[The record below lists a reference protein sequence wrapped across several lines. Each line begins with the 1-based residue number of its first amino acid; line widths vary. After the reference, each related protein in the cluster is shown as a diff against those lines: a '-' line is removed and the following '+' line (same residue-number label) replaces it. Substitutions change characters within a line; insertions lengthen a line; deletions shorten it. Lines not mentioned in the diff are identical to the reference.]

1 MAQGLATLAVIPAIG
16 TAAGGIAGLCVLSL
30 GLIAVFGLSYGVA
43 GVVAGSF
50 APPASAQ
57 HSDPHAGAAS

>member
-1 MAQGLATLAVIPAIG
+1 MITEHKENGMKAPLTLGLYG
-16 TAAGGIAGLCVLSL
+16 L

-50 APPASAQ
+50 APPASVQ